1 VESQISG
8 MRGKACLVTGGSS
21 GIGKATA
28 LGLANMGATV
38 IVVGRDRSRGEAAVT
53 EIKQKSNNDAVD
65 LMLADLSSQAS
76 IRRLAEDFK
85 DRYQQLHVLIN
96 NAGVF
101 TSKHTVTVDGIET
114 TFAVNHL
121 APFLLTNLLLDVLK
135 ASAPARIINITS
147 SGERSGTINFDD
159 LQGEGRYSGF
169 QAYNQSKLAMILFTY
184 ELARK
189 LEGTGVTV
197 NCVHPGVVVTN
208 LGRGSSG
215 AFGLLLRLM
224 RPFFSS
230 PEKGAETPI
239 YLASSPEVEGVS
251 GKYFA
256 KKAEAKSSERSYD
269 TVTARRLW
277 QVSAELTKL
286 PA

>member
-1 VESQISG
+1 
-8 MRGKACLVTGGSS
+8 MRGKVCLVTGGSS

-76 IRRLAEDFK
+76 IRRLAEEDFK
-85 DRYQQLHVLIN
+85 DRYEQLHVLIN

-101 TSKHTVTVDGIET
+101 TSKHTVTLDGIET

-135 ASAPARIINITS
+135 ASAPTRIINITS

-159 LQGEGRYSGF
+159 LQGESRYSGF
-169 QAYNQSKLAMILFTY
+169 RAYNQSKLAMIPFTY

-239 YLASSPEVEGVS
+239 YLASSLEVEGVS

-256 KKAEAKSSERSYD
+256 KKAEAKSSELSYD
-269 TVTARRLW
+269 AATARRLW

>member
-1 VESQISG
+1 MESQISG
-8 MRGKACLVTGGSS
+8 MRGKVCLVTGGNA
-21 GIGKATA
+21 GIGKASA
-28 LGLANMGATV
+28 LGLANMGAIV

-121 APFLLTNLLLDVLK
+121 APFLLTNLLLAVLK

-147 SGERSGTINFDD
+147 SGERSGTINFDN

-169 QAYNQSKLAMILFTY
+169 RAYNQSKLAMILFTY

>member
-1 VESQISG
+1 MESQISG
-8 MRGKACLVTGGSS
+8 MRGKVCLVTGGSA

-38 IVVGRDRSRGEAAVT
+38 IVVGRDRSRGEAGVT

-85 DRYQQLHVLIN
+85 DRYQQLHVLIS

-101 TSKHTVTVDGIET
+101 ISKRTVTVDGIET

-169 QAYNQSKLAMILFTY
+169 RAYNQSKLAMILFTY

-189 LEGTGVTV
+189 LEGTAVTV

>member
-1 VESQISG
+1 
-8 MRGKACLVTGGSS
+8 MRGKVCLVTGGSS

-76 IRRLAEDFK
+76 IRRLAEEDFK
-85 DRYQQLHVLIN
+85 DRYEQLHVLIN

-101 TSKHTVTVDGIET
+101 TSKHTVTLDGIET

-135 ASAPARIINITS
+135 ASAPTRIINITS

-159 LQGEGRYSGF
+159 LQGESRYSGF
-169 QAYNQSKLAMILFTY
+169 RAYNQSKLAMILFTY

-189 LEGTGVTV
+189 LEGTV
-197 NCVHPGVVVTN
+197 
-208 LGRGSSG
+208 
-215 AFGLLLRLM
+215 
-224 RPFFSS
+224 
-230 PEKGAETPI
+230 
-239 YLASSPEVEGVS
+239 
-251 GKYFA
+251 
-256 KKAEAKSSERSYD
+256 
-269 TVTARRLW
+269 
-277 QVSAELTKL
+277 
-286 PA
+286 

>member
-1 VESQISG
+1 
-8 MRGKACLVTGGSS
+8 MRGKVCLVTGGSS

-76 IRRLAEDFK
+76 IRRLAEEDFK
-85 DRYQQLHVLIN
+85 DRYEQLHVLIN

-101 TSKHTVTVDGIET
+101 TSKHTVTLDGIET

-135 ASAPARIINITS
+135 ASAPTRIINITS
-147 SGERSGTINFDD
+147 SGERSGTINFDN
-159 LQGEGRYSGF
+159 LQGESRYSGF
-169 QAYNQSKLAMILFTY
+169 RAYNQSKLAMILFTY

-239 YLASSPEVEGVS
+239 YLASSLEVEGVS

-256 KKAEAKSSERSYD
+256 KKAEAKSSELSYD
-269 TVTARRLW
+269 AATARRLW